1 MDIGIIGVGKLGI
14 CLSLLY
20 DHAGHSVHVCDKNKN
35 LLNNIKTKQ
44 LKTSETNVEQLLQ
57 SSNLFVYE
65 TNIEVLQNT
74 DYIFIVVATP
84 SLESGEYD
92 IQAIDEVIKEIN
104 INDIKDKKLII
115 VSTVNPGDCDILQKK
130 LKCKS
135 NKILYSPEFIAQGT
149 IIKDI
154 LNSTNLIIGGHD
166 ISDMKEV
173 EKLYHSIN
181 INKTPAV
188 FLSPMAAEISKIAIN
203 CFLTTKISFANFI
216 GELLHKCNI
225 QNETK
230 SVLSCLGSDPR
241 IGNKYLNYDFG
252 FGGPCFP
259 RDNRAFSHFSEKMKV
274 KNHIGEA
281 TDKLNKIH
289 LEFLKEYFIK
299 ENINDL
305 PYYFEYITYKNGTDI
320 LTESQRFELFQ
331 YLLFKNKKI
340 YLIDNKNINLES
352 LNVQNKKNIILIN
365 DEKEIEEKYFKVG
378 F

>member
-1 MDIGIIGVGKLGI
+1 MEIGIIGSGKLGI
-14 CLSLLY
+14 CLALLY
-20 DHAGHSVHVCDKNKN
+20 DQAGHIVHVSDKDKNLIYKIKN
-35 LLNNIKTKQ
+35 KK
-44 LKTSETNVEQLLQ
+44 LKTSEPSVEKLLE
-57 SSNLFVYE
+57 SSNLLVWEKNNQVF
-65 TNIEVLQNT
+65 QKT

-92 IQAIDEVIKEIN
+92 IRAIDEVIAELNTNEIKN
-104 INDIKDKKLII
+104 KKLII
-115 VSTVNPGDCDILQKK
+115 VSTINPGDCNLMQKK
-130 LKCKS
+130 LKCQS

-154 LNSTNLIIGGHD
+154 LNSTNLIIGGHEQA
-166 ISDMKEV
+166 DMIEV

-188 FLSPMAAEISKIAIN
+188 FLSPMAAEITKIAIN

-225 QNETK
+225 HKETK
-230 SVLSCLGSDPR
+230 SVLSCLGNDPR

-259 RDNRAFSHFSEKMKV
+259 RDNRAFSHFSKKMKLQ
-274 KNHIGEA
+274 NHIGEA

-289 LEFLKEYFIK
+289 LDFLKDYFIK
-299 ENINDL
+299 ENIDDL

-320 LTESQRFELFQ
+320 LTESQRLELLK
-331 YLLFKNKKI
+331 YLLLQNKKI
-340 YLIDNKNINLES
+340 YLINN
-352 LNVQNKKNIILIN
+352 KNIILENSNIQN
-365 DEKEIEEKYFKVG
+365 IKNIILVDDEQEIKEKYYKIG

>member
-1 MDIGIIGVGKLGI
+1 MEIGIIGSGKLGI
-14 CLSLLY
+14 CLALLY
-20 DHAGHSVHVCDKNKN
+20 DQAGHIVHVSDKDKNLIYKIKN
-35 LLNNIKTKQ
+35 KK
-44 LKTSETNVEQLLQ
+44 LKTSEPSVEKLLE
-57 SSNLFVYE
+57 SSNLLVWEKNNQVF
-65 TNIEVLQNT
+65 QKT

-92 IQAIDEVIKEIN
+92 IRAIDEVIAELNTNEIKN
-104 INDIKDKKLII
+104 KKLII
-115 VSTVNPGDCDILQKK
+115 VSTINPGDCNLMQKK
-130 LKCKS
+130 LKCQS

-154 LNSTNLIIGGHD
+154 LNSTNLIIGGHEQA
-166 ISDMKEV
+166 DMIEV

-181 INKTPAV
+181 VNKTPAV
-188 FLSPMAAEISKIAIN
+188 FLSPMAAEITKIAIN

-225 QNETK
+225 QKETK
-230 SVLSCLGSDPR
+230 SVLSCLGNDPR

-259 RDNRAFSHFSEKMKV
+259 RDNRAFSHFSEKMTV
-274 KNHIGEA
+274 KNYIGEA

-299 ENINDL
+299 ENINNL

-320 LTESQRFELFQ
+320 LTESQRLELFK
-331 YLLFKNKKI
+331 YLLLQNKKI
-340 YLIDNKNINLES
+340 YL
-352 LNVQNKKNIILIN
+352 LNNKNIILENLNIQN
-365 DEKEIEEKYFKVG
+365 IKNIILVDDEQEIKEKYYKIG

>member
-1 MDIGIIGVGKLGI
+1 MKIGIIGSGKLGI
-14 CLSLLY
+14 CLALLY
-20 DHAGHSVHVCDKNKN
+20 DQAGHIVHVSDKDKNLIYKIKN
-35 LLNNIKTKQ
+35 KK
-44 LKTSETNVEQLLQ
+44 LKTSEPSVEKLLE
-57 SSNLFVYE
+57 SSNLLVWEKNNQVF
-65 TNIEVLQNT
+65 QKT

-92 IQAIDEVIKEIN
+92 IRAIDEVIAELNSNEIKN
-104 INDIKDKKLII
+104 KKLII
-115 VSTVNPGDCDILQKK
+115 VSTINPGDCNLMQKK
-130 LKCKS
+130 LKCQS

-154 LNSTNLIIGGHD
+154 SNSTNLIIGGHEQA
-166 ISDMKEV
+166 DMIEV

-181 INKTPAV
+181 VNKTPAV
-188 FLSPMAAEISKIAIN
+188 FLSPMAAEITKIAIN

-225 QNETK
+225 QKETK
-230 SVLSCLGSDPR
+230 SVLSCLGNDPR

-259 RDNRAFSHFSEKMKV
+259 RDNRAFSHFSEKMTV
-274 KNHIGEA
+274 KNYIGEA

-299 ENINDL
+299 ENINNL

-320 LTESQRFELFQ
+320 LTESQRLELFK
-331 YLLFKNKKI
+331 YLLLQNKKI
-340 YLIDNKNINLES
+340 YL
-352 LNVQNKKNIILIN
+352 LNNKNIILENLNIQN
-365 DEKEIEEKYFKVG
+365 IKNIILVDDEQEIKEKYYKIG

>member
-1 MDIGIIGVGKLGI
+1 MEIGIIGSGKLGI
-14 CLSLLY
+14 CLALLY
-20 DHAGHSVHVCDKNKN
+20 DQAGHIVHVSDKDKNLIYKIKN
-35 LLNNIKTKQ
+35 KK
-44 LKTSETNVEQLLQ
+44 LKTSEPSVEKLLE
-57 SSNLFVYE
+57 SSNLLVWEKNNQVF
-65 TNIEVLQNT
+65 QKT

-92 IQAIDEVIKEIN
+92 IRAIDEVIAELNSNEIKN
-104 INDIKDKKLII
+104 KKLII
-115 VSTVNPGDCDILQKK
+115 VSTINPGDCNLMQKK
-130 LKCKS
+130 LKCQS

-154 LNSTNLIIGGHD
+154 SNSTNLIIGGHEQA
-166 ISDMKEV
+166 DMIEV

-181 INKTPAV
+181 VNKTPAV
-188 FLSPMAAEISKIAIN
+188 FLSPMAAEITKIAIN

-225 QNETK
+225 QKETK
-230 SVLSCLGSDPR
+230 SVLSCLGNDPR

-259 RDNRAFSHFSEKMKV
+259 RDNRAFSHFSEKMTV
-274 KNHIGEA
+274 KNYIGEA

-299 ENINDL
+299 ENINNL

-320 LTESQRFELFQ
+320 LTESQRLELFK
-331 YLLFKNKKI
+331 YLLLQNKKI
-340 YLIDNKNINLES
+340 YL
-352 LNVQNKKNIILIN
+352 LNNKNIILENLNIQN
-365 DEKEIEEKYFKVG
+365 IKNIILVDDEQEIKEKYYKIG